1 MKQKTVFVCSE
12 CGTESPKWNGKCP
25 GCGAWNTMEEAAAFI
40 PAGKSRSLGTSFAMS
55 SEPPKSLKDISI
67 VEDIRIS
74 TGLVE
79 LDRVLGGGIVPGS
92 LILIGGDPGIGK
104 STILLQI
111 CEHLGKTKKVLYVSG
126 EESQSQIKIRA
137 DRLNVTTE
145 NLRLFTETNM
155 AVIRECIAKEKPDI
169 LIVDSVQTMFN
180 PEIAPAA
187 GSSTQ
192 IRDTA
197 ATLMR
202 ISKENSIAT
211 FVVGHV
217 TKEGSIAGPKI
228 LEHIVDSVLY
238 FEGDQHR
245 SFRFIR
251 AIKNRFG
258 STNEIGVFEM
268 TSNGLSE
275 ITNPSQAML
284 SGRPAGEPG
293 SCIICTME
301 GTRPILAEIQALTA
315 QSSFGNSRR
324 MSTGIDIS
332 RVLIMLAVMDKR
344 IGLHISSYDVYVNV
358 VGGIKMVEPAVDMG
372 IFLAVASSFKNKV
385 IDSDTVAIGEIG
397 LAGELRSCSY
407 LETRIS
413 EAEKLGFKRVLIPA
427 CDTEKLQKFK
437 KIKISTYK
445 NIREVINDIF

>member
-25 GCGAWNTMEEAAAFI
+25 GCGAWNTMNEEKSFT
-40 PAGKSRSLGTSFAMS
+40 AGIKNPHTGTAFAMT

-67 VEDIRIS
+67 VKDERIS
-74 TGLVE
+74 TGIME
-79 LDRVLGGGIVPGS
+79 FDRVLGGGIVPGS

-104 STILLQI
+104 STLLLQI
-111 CEHLGKTKKVLYVSG
+111 CQHLGKTKKVLYVSG

-137 DRLNVTTE
+137 DRLNVTSE
-145 NLRLFTETNM
+145 NLRLYTETNM
-155 AVIRECIAKEKPDI
+155 VLIQECIANENPDI

-180 PEIAPAA
+180 PEISPAP

-202 ISKENSIAT
+202 IAKEKSIAT

-238 FEGDQHR
+238 FEGDQNR
-245 SFRFIR
+245 AFRFIR

-258 STNEIGVFEM
+258 STNEVGVFEM
-268 TSNGLSE
+268 DSRGLTE
-275 ITNPSQAML
+275 ISNPSQAML
-284 SGRPAGEPG
+284 SGRPSGEPG

-301 GTRPILAEIQALTA
+301 GTRPILAEVQALTA

-344 IGLHISSYDVYVNV
+344 IGMHISSYDVYVNV

-372 IFLAVASSFKNKV
+372 IFLAIASSFKNKV
-385 IDSDTVAIGEIG
+385 IDNDIVAIGEIG

-407 LETRIS
+407 LEARIS
-413 EAEKLGFKRVLIPA
+413 EAEKLGFKRVLIPD
-427 CDTEKLQKFK
+427 CNTDKLKKFN

-445 NIREVINDIF
+445 NIKEVISEIL